1 MSYAPPARMIFLP
14 LCFSRSAGRSASL
27 ISIRAFYSKKIPI
40 TTYDVVM
47 GSEHKLTVL
56 IDDLGLPVFEMCG
69 HGSVGRGD
77 DVGVHGRVVEAER
90 LRLFGRQF

>member
-1 MSYAPPARMIFLP
+1 MSYAPPANTILWP

-56 IDDLGLPVFEMCG
+56 VDDLGLAVFEMRG
-69 HGSVGRGD
+69 YRAVGRRD